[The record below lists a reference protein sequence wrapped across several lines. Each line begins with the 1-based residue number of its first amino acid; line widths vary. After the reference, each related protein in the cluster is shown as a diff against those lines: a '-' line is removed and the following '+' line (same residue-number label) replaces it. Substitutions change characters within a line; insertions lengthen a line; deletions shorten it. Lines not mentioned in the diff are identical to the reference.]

1 MSLQNVDGINT
12 SSMMVPKIGLMNYT
26 FWNGFVVYEGYRG
39 GGITEG
45 EMNMRGNLHEDG
57 MKICGQSPARRQL

>member
-1 MSLQNVDGINT
+1 MNT
-12 SSMMVPKIGLMNYT
+12 SSMMVPKNALMIYT
-26 FWNGFVVYEGYRG
+26 FWNGFVVYQGYRG
-39 GGITEG
+39 VGIDVTEG

>member
-1 MSLQNVDGINT
+1 MSLQNVDGIKT
-12 SSMMVPKIGLMNYT
+12 SMMVPKSGLMNYT
-26 FWNGFVVYEGYRG
+26 FWYGFVVYEGYRG
-39 GGITEG
+39 GGIIEG